1 MTTTTIPEQIRQLE
15 SAIKLLD
22 MQLKAGRARPE
33 QLEPLRERL
42 NRLKSQAKAAPVAAK
57 SIAPAASAQSNSPIF
72 GRVKSPSAVR
82 PGGAPPGGDSYAE
95 RQATLTLEADVLRKE
110 QVKLSNLLHKVPAHQ
125 DCPELTSRIVDL
137 QVQIEDLWDEKKF
150 IERNGVDAGGS
161 FREAAPVVAPAAR
174 PLWDVQQKAV
184 LTVELQRLREKR
196 SKLARKL
203 ENPKSLES
211 KKAEWSTELAKVNSQ
226 IDQLTADRY
235 VL

>member
-1 MTTTTIPEQIRQLE
+1 MTTIPDQIRQVE
-15 SAIKLLD
+15 SAIKLLT
-22 MQLKAGRARPE
+22 MQLSAGRARPE
-33 QLEPLRERL
+33 QLEPLREQL
-42 NRLKSQAKAAPVAAK
+42 AKLKRGSVVIPNVTVKESPAKL
-57 SIAPAASAQSNSPIF
+57 
-72 GRVKSPSAVR
+72 REL
-82 PGGAPPGGDSYAE
+82 APPAMSHSEPRPVVDSYAE

-110 QVKLSNLLHKVPAHQ
+110 QAKLSNLLHKVPAHQ

-174 PLWDVQQKAV
+174 PLGDVQQKAV

-196 SKLARKL
+196 SKLSRKL
-203 ENPKSLES
+203 ENPKSADS
-211 KKAEWSTELAKVNSQ
+211 KKAEWGTELAKVNSQ